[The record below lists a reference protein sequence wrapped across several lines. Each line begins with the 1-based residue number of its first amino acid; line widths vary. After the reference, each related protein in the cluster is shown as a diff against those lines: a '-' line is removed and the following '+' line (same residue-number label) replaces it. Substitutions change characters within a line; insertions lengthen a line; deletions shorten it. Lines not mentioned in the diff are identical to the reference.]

1 MGGQG
6 PYRSYRS
13 ISQTLQKISFSAMVP
28 ILVLLLPSLAW
39 GQTKCG
45 PFTTKDQLGPYFE
58 ENAPKDKE
66 LAPPDELNDPSQ
78 FVILEGQVLNRGCQG
93 VSGALVE
100 VWYAGGQPGNIGY
113 TFPGK
118 NPELWY
124 RGKVNADN
132 QGRYSFKA

>member
-1 MGGQG
+1 MGGDRD
-6 PYRSYRS
+6 P
-13 ISQTLQKISFSAMVP
+13 IVPIVLFHKFTLQEISFSAMVP

-78 FVILEGQVLNRGCQG
+78 FVILEGQVLNRGSQRG
-93 VSGALVE
+93 LVR
-100 VWYAGGQPGNIGY
+100 WWPSRKLHL
-113 TFPGK
+113 P
-118 NPELWY
+118 
-124 RGKVNADN
+124 R
-132 QGRYSFKA
+132 